1 MVLIDGFFHAD
12 PHPGNVLV
20 NLDTGKL
27 TFIDTGMVG
36 ELGLRQRLNLIGLL
50 YTSTKND
57 PHALA
62 QSLRSIS
69 KPFRATDGK
78 AFDTAF
84 ARRLGPLMDVP
95 SGEKLDLGGIISTS
109 LGLLRDA
116 GYRPDPQLSLAMK
129 ALTQSAEFMR
139 VLYPAEQPG
148 EFGSKAVEM
157 TRELASQ
164 TVTEERVTAFAKQQ
178 ATHAAGA
185 VAQQL
190 PSLQEA
196 TGMWL
201 RQYRAGRFQVT
212 IDTSDLEPR
221 IAELRG
227 IARTLTLGL
236 VVVGVL
242 IASAI
247 AANAPPSA
255 GFPALRSAALIICV
269 VALGAAP
276 CSSSHSG
283 GRPCGAHAPPVVRT
297 GDADSITPGRRRWPD
312 PVRAPL
318 APTRWGCGGRRTDPV
333 AGSLPERQAQPAGP
347 RCGPPG

>member
-1 MVLIDGFFHAD
+1 MILVDGFFHAD

-20 NLDTGKL
+20 NLDTGRL

-50 YTSTKND
+50 YTSTRND
-57 PHALA
+57 PTALA
-62 QSLRSIS
+62 QSLRSLS
-69 KPFRATDGK
+69 KPFRATDSKG
-78 AFDTAF
+78 FDAAF
-84 ARRLGPLMDVP
+84 ARRLAPLMDVP
-95 SGEKLDLGGIISTS
+95 AGQKLDLAGIMSTS

-129 ALTQSAEFMR
+129 ALTQSAEFMK
-139 VLYPAEQPG
+139 VLYPPG
-148 EFGSKAVEM
+148 QAAEFGSKAVAM

-164 TVTEERVTAFAKQQ
+164 TVTEERVTAFAKKQ
-178 ATHAAGA
+178 ATYAAGA

-212 IDTSDLEPR
+212 VDTSDLEPR
-221 IAELRG
+221 IAQLRG
-227 IARTLTLGL
+227 ITHTLTLGL

-247 AANAPPSA
+247 ATNAPPSA
-255 GFPALRSAALIICV
+255 GLPALRSAALIICV
-269 VALGAAP
+269 VALGVAAVLILTLGWQTLRRARSP
-276 CSSSHSG
+276 G
-283 GRPCGAHAPPVVRT
+283 DDART
-297 GDADSITPGRRRWPD
+297 RH
-312 PVRAPL
+312 
-318 APTRWGCGGRRTDPV
+318 
-333 AGSLPERQAQPAGP
+333 
-347 RCGPPG
+347 